1 MIIMTPLSDVKV
13 PFSLF
18 AIIDWRGFLALAGM
32 M

>member
-1 MIIMTPLSDVKV
+1 MTPLSDVKV

-18 AIIDWRGFLALAGM
+18 AIIGLEGFLALARM